1 MNRQQRRAQAKRD
14 RVAHRIALKRTQK
27 LAKKLA
33 LKRGRTKA
41 EAEMEASLIP
51 LAFKDELWH
60 PETPMGEAVE
70 RVSKG
75 FSS

>member
-1 MNRQQRRAQAKRD
+1 MNRKQRRANQK
-14 RVAHRIALKRTQK
+14 AHRIALKRTQK

-33 LKRGRTKA
+33 LKRGRSLA

-60 PETPMGEAVE
+60 PETPMGEVVE

-75 FSS
+75 FSN